1 MRVIASDPA
10 CINGNCPTIYLDEG
24 RVMVQGTLRTR
35 PDVTLG
41 PGEALVEIPL
51 ERLLEAARCLT
62 SQNS

>member
-1 MRVIASDPA
+1 
-10 CINGNCPTIYLDEG
+10 
-24 RVMVQGTLRTR
+24 VMVQGTLRTR